1 MNLLWIIVFT
11 IAFFIIVYLGF
22 KFLYSADFPQVVKFL
37 IIFPSTLFIYW
48 TIFNAIYYATI
59 KYLYIENKNKNMII
73 WDNIW
78 YALVITLVA
87 MFCAIFI
94 KTVKNSNLDTNT
106 LFNTLVLGFVLLVY
120 TAMYYLYLFDNQIY
134 EILKWTSIVF
144 AILSLIVI
152 ISYFLPELITE
163 NIYISVLLS
172 FIYFL
177 YGILLIF
184 LLICLF
190 IVIFKLFNEN
200 YEKIRKFLYI

>member
-1 MNLLWIIVFT
+1 
-11 IAFFIIVYLGF
+11 
-22 KFLYSADFPQVVKFL
+22 
-37 IIFPSTLFIYW
+37 
-48 TIFNAIYYATI
+48 
-59 KYLYIENKNKNMII
+59 LYIENKNKNMII